1 MSDSRADA
9 VHLADGDMR
18 VDVWLPA
25 SSSGPALVLIPAIF
39 GMSAH
44 IRIVADRLAAAGYV
58 VGAPDLF
65 WRVAPGWV
73 VDADEA
79 GLAAAMETAG
89 KLDRAAAADDC
100 GAVVDHLA
108 ALPEVRGTPG
118 VIGFCLGG
126 TLAFATAIRYEP
138 SVCVSYYGSG
148 VAALLGGIDDITCPT
163 LFHFGSRDPSIPGE
177 AVEQIAAATEG
188 RPHIAL
194 NVEIAGHAFDDEAPM
209 FHDEAAARSAWAKT
223 TAFLAEHLPVT

>member
-1 MSDSRADA
+1 VGASRAD
-9 VHLADGDMR
+9 VVRLADGEMG

-25 SSSGPALVLIPAIF
+25 TGSGPALVLIPAIF
-39 GMSAH
+39 GMSTH
-44 IRIVADRLAAAGYV
+44 VRTVAERLAAAGYV

-65 WRVAPGWV
+65 WRVAPGWTAA
-73 VDADEA
+73 ADEA

-89 KLDRAAAADDC
+89 RLDRTAAAADC

-108 ALPEVRGTPG
+108 GLPEVRGTPG

-126 TLAFATAIRYEP
+126 TLALATAIQHQP

-148 VAALLGGIDDITCPT
+148 VAALLDDIDEVICPT
-163 LFHFGSRDPSIPGE
+163 LFHFGSRDRSIPGQD
-177 AVEQIAAATEG
+177 VEQLAAAIDG
-188 RPHIAL
+188 RAHLAL

-223 TAFLAEHLPVT
+223 MAFLSEHLPVS